1 MLIVFFT
8 WERNVCQLI
17 AGRLAEK
24 GHIAVVFT
32 NMQKVI
38 KTVGRH
44 GSQKVDLLALDF
56 RMSEQNDPGWSLLAS
71 GTKIPTVYYN
81 DPHGSPGKFA
91 LNWNRKIT
99 VGSEFSARNLMPLFR
114 DLESVML
121 QPDVLPCVSIVCPPK
136 KILGREEVELG
147 HFSIELFREKH
158 SVQPAKYKLLCYFY
172 KNRGLLLDTKKIC
185 LFMWNEYSY
194 AKRETLFSYI
204 CYLRKL
210 FRKENKYCLR
220 IINEGRH
227 GYIFRISC
235 PKFRAEVEEVAS
247 DYLRSDSKNSFDFSS
262 ALLDD

>member
-8 WERNVCQLI
+8 RERSVCQLI

-38 KTVGRH
+38 KAVGRH

-56 RMSEQNDPGWSLLAS
+56 RMGQQNDPGWSLLAS
-71 GTKIPTVYYN
+71 GTKIPAVYYN
-81 DPHGSPGKFA
+81 DPYGSPGNFA

-99 VGSEFSARNLMPLFR
+99 GESEFADRNLMPLFR
-114 DLESVML
+114 ELESVML
-121 QPDVLPCVSIVCPPK
+121 QHDILPCISLVCPPQ
-136 KILGREEVELG
+136 KIRGSEEMELG
-147 HFSIELFREKH
+147 HFSIELFREKY

-172 KNRGLLLDTKKIC
+172 KNRGMLLDTKKIC

-210 FRKENKYCLR
+210 FRKESRYCLR

-235 PKFRAEVEEVAS
+235 PKFRAEVEETAS
-247 DYLRSDSKNSFDFSS
+247 DYIRAEPKNCFDFSP
-262 ALLDD
+262 AILDE